1 MNILAHKAG
10 IFLFFMDFLAKS
22 FGSFKLF
29 CNFVPNH
36 TNTESMKRT
45 GLILLLMCFALMG
58 KADDVRYSSERPL
71 IFGIDMNYPP
81 MEYVDAVGI
90 PHGLDVEFTKKLMNR
105 LKLPFTYA
113 PNTWENIADDIIK
126 GRVDLG
132 MMVYSTYRKDITNYS
147 RPVFRLYY
155 QIVHRDTDKA
165 PYGLRDVSGKEIAL
179 MLSRPTKD
187 TLEKVGAK
195 PIVIKDLTK
204 ALTELS
210 QGKYDGVICF
220 RYQARYLIEKHGLDN
235 LVATDLA
242 LIPREYCYVS
252 HDRHLIDRINTEL
265 EKMDEEGVVEDV
277 YGDIKTTFSGL
288 YIPMWVWLLITSII
302 FLSLIGFIIQQR
314 ISRKHIL
321 FEIER
326 AQQSEELKDVFLNNL
341 SHALRTPLNAI
352 IGFSDLMM
360 TMPKDDM
367 PEEEHQ
373 HLLGLINSNGLQ
385 LLHLINELLSLS
397 DIEGNKQLFERKVV
411 DVDAEMTAYVAETRM
426 QLNKGVKL
434 EVIEP
439 IGGIRAIVDPKL
451 LKIVTMHMLE
461 NARQHTTEGKITLSY
476 YAKEG
481 GFYVEVKDTGNGL
494 PAKLK
499 ENIFAL
505 LSDKNTYVQEDT
517 PGLGLSI
524 CKAIIEKGKGK
535 IGARD
540 NEEDG
545 HGTIIWFWAPIEIL
559 N

>member
-1 MNILAHKAG
+1 M
-10 IFLFFMDFLAKS
+10 
-22 FGSFKLF
+22 
-29 CNFVPNH
+29 PNH
-36 TNTESMKRT
+36 TKTKSMKRT
-45 GLILLLMCFALMG
+45 GLILLLMCFALLG
-58 KADDVRYSSERPL
+58 KANDVRYSSERPL
-71 IFGIDMNYPP
+71 IFGIDMNYAP
-81 MEYVDAVGI
+81 MEYVDAAGI
-90 PHGLDVEFTKKLMNR
+90 PHGLDVEFTQKLMNR

-204 ALTELS
+204 ALTDLS

-220 RYQARYLIEKHGLDN
+220 RYQARYLIEKNGLDN

-302 FLSLIGFIIQQR
+302 ILSLIGFIVQQR

-321 FEIER
+321 FEMER

-360 TMPKDDM
+360 SMPKDDM

-373 HLLGLINSNGLQ
+373 NLLGLINSNGLQ

-411 DVDAEMTAYVAETRM
+411 DVDAEMTAYATETRM
-426 QLNKGVKL
+426 QLNKGVEL

-451 LKIVTMHMLE
+451 LRIVTMHILE

>member
-1 MNILAHKAG
+1 
-10 IFLFFMDFLAKS
+10 MDFLAKS

-45 GLILLLMCFALMG
+45 GLILLLMCFALLG
-58 KADDVRYSSERPL
+58 KASDVRYSSERPL
-71 IFGIDMNYPP
+71 IFGIDMNYAPL
-81 MEYVDAVGI
+81 EYVDAAGI
-90 PHGLDVEFTKKLMNR
+90 PNGLDVKLTKELMRR
-105 LKLPFTYA
+105 LQLPFTYA

-132 MMVYSTYRKDITNYS
+132 MMVYSSYRKDITNYS

-155 QIVHRDTDKA
+155 QIVHRNTDKA
-165 PYGLRDVSGKEIAL
+165 PYGLRDVSGKEIAM
-179 MLSRPTKD
+179 MLSRPLKD

-195 PIVIKDLTK
+195 PFLIKDLSST
-204 ALTELS
+204 LS
-210 QGKYDGVICF
+210 DLSKGKYDAVICF
-220 RYQARYLIEKHGLDN
+220 RYQAKYLIEKEGLDN

-242 LIPREYCYVS
+242 LMPREYCYVS
-252 HDRHLIDRINTEL
+252 HDRHLIERINNEL

-288 YIPMWVWLLITSII
+288 YIPMWVWLLITGII
-302 FLSLIGFIIQQR
+302 ILSLICLIVQQR

-321 FEIER
+321 FEMQR
-326 AQQSEELKDVFLNNL
+326 AQQSEELKDIFLNNL
-341 SHALRTPLNAI
+341 SHSLRTPLNAI
-352 IGFSDLMM
+352 IGFSDLLMS
-360 TMPKDDM
+360 MPKDDM

-373 HLLGLINSNGLQ
+373 HLLTLINDNGLQ

-397 DIEGNKQLFERKVV
+397 DIEGNRQLFDRQVT
-411 DVDAEMTAYVAETRM
+411 DIDGEMTTYATETRM
-426 QLNKGVKL
+426 QINNGVEL
-434 EVIEP
+434 EVVEP
-439 IGGIRAIVDPKL
+439 FGGLRAMIDPKL
-451 LKIVTMHMLE
+451 LRIVTMHLLE

-476 YAKEG
+476 YRKEG
-481 GFYVEVKDTGNGL
+481 GLYVEVKDTGNGL

-499 ENIFAL
+499 NNIFAL

-535 IGARD
+535 IGVRD
-540 NEEDG
+540 NVEDG
-545 HGTIIWFWAPIEIL
+545 HGTIFWYWAPVEIL

>member
-1 MNILAHKAG
+1 
-10 IFLFFMDFLAKS
+10 MDFLAKS

-45 GLILLLMCFALMG
+45 GLILLLMCFALLG
-58 KADDVRYSSERPL
+58 KASDVRYSSERPL
-71 IFGIDMNYPP
+71 IFGIDMNYAPL
-81 MEYVDAVGI
+81 EYVDAAGI
-90 PHGLDVEFTKKLMNR
+90 PNGLDVKLTKELMRR
-105 LKLPFTYA
+105 LQLPFTYA

-132 MMVYSTYRKDITNYS
+132 MMVYSSYRKDITNYS

-155 QIVHRDTDKA
+155 QIVHRNTDKA
-165 PYGLRDVSGKEIAL
+165 PYGLRDVSGKEIAM
-179 MLSRPTKD
+179 MLSRPLKD

-195 PIVIKDLTK
+195 PFLIKDLSST
-204 ALTELS
+204 LS
-210 QGKYDGVICF
+210 DLSKGKYDAVICF
-220 RYQARYLIEKHGLDN
+220 RYQAKYLIEKEGLDN

-242 LIPREYCYVS
+242 LMPREYCYVS
-252 HDRHLIDRINTEL
+252 HDRHLIERINNEL

-288 YIPMWVWLLITSII
+288 YIPMWVWLLITGII
-302 FLSLIGFIIQQR
+302 ILSLICLIVQQR

-321 FEIER
+321 FEMQR
-326 AQQSEELKDVFLNNL
+326 AQQSEELKDIFLNNL
-341 SHALRTPLNAI
+341 SHSLRTPLNAI
-352 IGFSDLMM
+352 IGFSDLLMS
-360 TMPKDDM
+360 MPKDDM

-373 HLLGLINSNGLQ
+373 HLLTLINDNGLQ

-397 DIEGNKQLFERKVV
+397 DIEGNRQLFDRQVT
-411 DVDAEMTAYVAETRM
+411 DIDGEMTAYATETRM
-426 QLNKGVKL
+426 QINNGVEL
-434 EVIEP
+434 EVVEP
-439 IGGIRAIVDPKL
+439 FGGLRAMIDPKL
-451 LKIVTMHMLE
+451 LRIVTMHLLE

-476 YAKEG
+476 YRKEG
-481 GFYVEVKDTGNGL
+481 GLYVEVKDTGNGL

-499 ENIFAL
+499 NNIFAL

-540 NEEDG
+540 NVEDG
-545 HGTIIWFWAPIEIL
+545 HGTIFWYWAPVEIL

>member
-1 MNILAHKAG
+1 
-10 IFLFFMDFLAKS
+10 MDFLAKS

-45 GLILLLMCFALMG
+45 GLILLLMCFALLG
-58 KADDVRYSSERPL
+58 KASDVRYSSERPL
-71 IFGIDMNYPP
+71 IFGIDMNYAPL
-81 MEYVDAVGI
+81 EYVDAAGI
-90 PHGLDVEFTKKLMNR
+90 PNGLDVKLTKELMRR
-105 LKLPFTYA
+105 LQLPFTYA

-132 MMVYSTYRKDITNYS
+132 MMVYSSYRKDITNYS

-155 QIVHRDTDKA
+155 QIVHRNTDKA
-165 PYGLRDVSGKEIAL
+165 PYGLRDVSGKEIAM
-179 MLSRPTKD
+179 MLSRPLKD

-195 PIVIKDLTK
+195 PFLIKDLSST
-204 ALTELS
+204 LS
-210 QGKYDGVICF
+210 DLSKGKYDAVICF
-220 RYQARYLIEKHGLDN
+220 RYQAKYLIEKEGLDN

-242 LIPREYCYVS
+242 LMPREYCYVS
-252 HDRHLIDRINTEL
+252 HDRHLIERINNEL

-288 YIPMWVWLLITSII
+288 YIPMWVWLLITGII
-302 FLSLIGFIIQQR
+302 ILSLICLIVQQR

-321 FEIER
+321 FEMQR
-326 AQQSEELKDVFLNNL
+326 AQQSEEKKDIFLNNL
-341 SHALRTPLNAI
+341 SHSLRTPLNAI
-352 IGFSDLMM
+352 IGFSDLLMS
-360 TMPKDDM
+360 MPKDDM

-373 HLLGLINSNGLQ
+373 HLLTLINDNGLQ

-397 DIEGNKQLFERKVV
+397 DIEGNRQLFDRQVT
-411 DVDAEMTAYVAETRM
+411 DIDGEMTTYATETRM
-426 QLNKGVKL
+426 QINNGVEL
-434 EVIEP
+434 EVVEP
-439 IGGIRAIVDPKL
+439 FGGLRAMIDPKL
-451 LKIVTMHMLE
+451 LRIVTMHLLE

-476 YAKEG
+476 YRKEG
-481 GFYVEVKDTGNGL
+481 GLYVEVKDTGNGL

-499 ENIFAL
+499 NNIFAL

-535 IGARD
+535 IGVRD
-540 NEEDG
+540 NVEDG
-545 HGTIIWFWAPIEIL
+545 HGTIFWYWAPVEIL

>member
-1 MNILAHKAG
+1 M
-10 IFLFFMDFLAKS
+10 
-22 FGSFKLF
+22 
-29 CNFVPNH
+29 PNH

-45 GLILLLMCFALMG
+45 GLILLLICFALLS
-58 KADDVRYSSERPL
+58 KADDLRYSSERPL
-71 IFGIDMNYPP
+71 IFGIDMNYAPL
-81 MEYVDAVGI
+81 EYVDPAGI
-90 PHGLDVEFTKKLMNR
+90 PHGLDVKFTQELMRR
-105 LKLPFTYA
+105 LQLPFTYA

-132 MMVYSTYRKDITNYS
+132 MMVYSSYRKDITNYS

-155 QIVHRDTDKA
+155 QIVHRNTDKA
-165 PYGLRDVSGKEIAL
+165 PYGLRDVSGKDIAM
-179 MLSRPTKD
+179 MLSRPLKD

-195 PIVIKDLTK
+195 PFIIKDLTM
-204 ALTELS
+204 ALDELS
-210 QGKYDGVICF
+210 KGKYDAVICF
-220 RYQARYLIEKHGLDN
+220 RYQAKYLIEKHGLDN

-242 LIPREYCYVS
+242 LMPREYCYVS
-252 HDRHLIDRINTEL
+252 HDRHLIDRINSEL

-288 YIPMWVWLLITSII
+288 YIPMWVWLLITGII
-302 FLSLIGFIIQQR
+302 ILALICLIVQQR

-321 FEIER
+321 FEMQR

-341 SHALRTPLNAI
+341 SHSLRTPLNAI
-352 IGFSDLMM
+352 IGFSDLLMS
-360 TMPKDDM
+360 MPKDDM

-373 HLLGLINSNGLQ
+373 HLLTLINDNGLQ

-397 DIEGNKQLFERKVV
+397 DIEGNRQLFDRQVT
-411 DVDAEMTAYVAETRM
+411 DIDGEMTAYATETRM
-426 QLNKGVKL
+426 QINNGVEL
-434 EVIEP
+434 EVVEP
-439 IGGIRAIVDPKL
+439 FGGLRAMIDPKL
-451 LKIVTMHMLE
+451 LRIVTMHLLE

-476 YAKEG
+476 YRKEG
-481 GFYVEVKDTGNGL
+481 GLYVEVKDTGNGL

-499 ENIFAL
+499 NNIFAL

-540 NEEDG
+540 NVEDG
-545 HGTIIWFWAPIEIL
+545 HGTIFWYWAPVEIL